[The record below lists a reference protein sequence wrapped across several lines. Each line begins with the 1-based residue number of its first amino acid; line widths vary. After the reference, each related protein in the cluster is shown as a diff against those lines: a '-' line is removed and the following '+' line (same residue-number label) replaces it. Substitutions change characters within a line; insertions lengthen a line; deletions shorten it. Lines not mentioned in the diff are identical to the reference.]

1 MHQTQ
6 PKAAGFSMTE
16 MLIAV
21 ALAIIVLGSVMQ
33 LFKSGMDATILVS
46 QQSDTQQNVR
56 AALNLIA
63 KDASMAGSGLP
74 SGGLSLPNGGGAQ
87 PSLFAV
93 DNNRAWL
100 PNNAYPTGN
109 VGGATVTNY
118 MFGIIPGPKNGME
131 AGGANSIAAT
141 GQVPDAITII
151 YQDYSFPLNQYT
163 VTFANPNGTAINLQ
177 PPANPP
183 AGFPAILSPD
193 GIQVGDLILLSNP
206 TGYAVGEVNGI
217 TNNGGTINFND
228 GDPLTINQS
237 GATKGNIKYIASGAN
252 PVANRIWAITY
263 FIEVPANGQPP
274 RLMRQVSGQPAVPIS
289 DNIIGLTVT
298 YDMCDGTNGP
308 NCAAVEDPI
317 GNGFSPNQIRKV
329 NIQIMGQSLTSY
341 TNRSRSIVLMTSVS
355 TRSLTFKDR
364 YQ

>member
-1 MHQTQ
+1 MRATQ
-6 PKAAGFSMTE
+6 NKAMGFSLTE

-21 ALAIIVLGSVMQ
+21 ALGLIILGSTMR
-33 LFKSGMDATILVS
+33 LFKTGMDATLLVT

-63 KDASMAGSGLP
+63 KDISMAGSGLP
-74 SGGLSLPNGGGAQ
+74 TGGLSLPNGGGAKA
-87 PSLFAV
+87 SMFAV
-93 DNNRAWL
+93 DTNRAWL
-100 PNNAYPTGN
+100 ATDTYPTGTISG
-109 VGGATVTNY
+109 VTVTNY
-118 MFGIIPGPKNGME
+118 MFGIIPGPKSGME
-131 AGGANSIAAT
+131 AGGPNTIAAT
-141 GQVPDAITII
+141 GQTPDAITVI

-177 PPANPP
+177 APANPP
-183 AGFPAILSPD
+183 AGFPAILSPG

-217 TNNGGTINFND
+217 TNGGGTINFND
-228 GDPLTINQS
+228 GDPLNMNQS

-252 PVANRIWAITY
+252 PIANRIWAITY

-274 RLMRQVSGQPAVPIS
+274 RLMRQVNGQTPAPIS
-289 DNIIGLTVT
+289 DNIIGLQFT

-308 NCAAVEDPI
+308 NCSGVADPI
-317 GNGFSPNQIRKV
+317 LGGFSPNQIRKV
-329 NIQIMGQSLTSY
+329 DIQIMGQSLVSY
-341 TNRSRSIVLMTSVS
+341 GNKSRSIALATSVS
-355 TRSLTFKDR
+355 TRSLAFKDR